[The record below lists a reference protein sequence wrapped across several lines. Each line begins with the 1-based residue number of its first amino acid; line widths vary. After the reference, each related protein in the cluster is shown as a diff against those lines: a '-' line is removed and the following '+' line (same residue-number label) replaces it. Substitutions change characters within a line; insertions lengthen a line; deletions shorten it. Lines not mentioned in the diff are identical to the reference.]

1 MGQYMRLLKFSPNG
15 WIIVNEKLNT
25 LDSISRQNMHITN
38 LLNICIPTFKKGIR
52 ALKYFE
58 LWSGIE
64 NTNDLK
70 VYKELYK

>member
-1 MGQYMRLLKFSPNG
+1 MGQYMRLLKLSPNG

-38 LLNICIPTFKKGIR
+38 LLNICITTFKKGIR
-52 ALKYFE
+52 ALKFLE
-58 LWSGIE
+58 PWSEID

-70 VYKELYK
+70 VYRELYN